1 VSDNY
6 EENMLNDS
14 KKLYSNG
21 DAKIENHELNSG
33 SSKEKN
39 ILRDILVK
47 DALRRENEKYNQEN
61 KSLSNKSEEIVNLQ
75 EVNSKKYQKIFQLLR
90 KINPELKDTL
100 EETGYEKDKNGEGS
114 MIDKAMEYVNPEMD
128 TLEEN
133 IANIDEKIKQK
144 EYLEERKLVTDE
156 EYRDF
161 SVKYTTLYALKN
173 KNDELSLQ
181 DKINAIHGQN
191 IELSETDKRDRGI
204 ISKKFEEAMEKYIKP
219 TLDEKKDI
227 RDYIRQ
233 QLNDLEKTMQES
245 QRERNDYKARLKTY
259 EAIVKLCD
267 EHAKREKE
275 ICKKTKEKLVLENSL
290 REQEEKETNTALSW
304 NDSEF
309 MRKFIESSYEAYKK
323 IKDTQ
328 KPLSW
333 AEEVERD
340 IYNAPLSS
348 FELRDFLDKV
358 RQTHFD
364 RSEEMYHLEMSI
376 QEKQNKLGDVWE
388 FKDDYIYGRLTKL
401 FQHRTRLIR
410 DYLNTNKPDS
420 QTFNRFVTITNQII
434 DHYDTAILHSNANEE
449 GGP

>member
-1 VSDNY
+1 
-6 EENMLNDS
+6 
-14 KKLYSNG
+14 
-21 DAKIENHELNSG
+21 
-33 SSKEKN
+33 
-39 ILRDILVK
+39 
-47 DALRRENEKYNQEN
+47 
-61 KSLSNKSEEIVNLQ
+61 LQ
-75 EVNSKKYQKIFQLLR
+75 EVNSKKYQEIFQLLR

-100 EETGYEKDKNGEGS
+100 EEIGYEKDKNGEGS
-114 MIDKAMEYVNPEMD
+114 AIDKAMEYVNPEMD

-133 IANIDEKIKQK
+133 IANIDEKTKQK
-144 EYLEERKLVTDE
+144 AYLEKRKLVTDE

-161 SVKYTTLYALKN
+161 SVKYTTLCALKN
-173 KNDELSLQ
+173 KNDGLSLQ

-191 IELSETDKRDRGI
+191 MELSETDKRDHGI
-204 ISKKFEEAMEKYIKP
+204 ISKKFEEAMGKYIKP
-219 TLDEKKDI
+219 TLDEKKGI
-227 RDYIRQ
+227 RDHIRE

-245 QRERNDYKARLKTY
+245 QKERNDYKAKLETY
-259 EAIVKLCD
+259 EAIVGLCD

-275 ICKKTKEKLVLENSL
+275 ICNKIKEKLVLENSL
-290 REQEEKETNTALSW
+290 KEQEEKETNTALSW

-388 FKDDYIYGRLTKL
+388 LKDDYIYGRLTKL

-420 QTFNRFVTITNQII
+420 QTFNRFVTTTNQII

-449 GGP
+449 SGP